1 MLLEA
6 IFSKLFIF
14 RAFSTIVGIGKDTD
28 ATARGEETRHF
39 DVFWIHQLDEVLHD
53 NVHAI
58 FVEVAVISEA
68 EKIELEALALHHA
81 YIRNVADAN
90 FCKIRL
96 SRDRAETGELWAV
109 KAYPV
114 IVVGV
119 FVDKR
124 F

>member
-1 MLLEA
+1 
-6 IFSKLFIF
+6 
-14 RAFSTIVGIGKDTD
+14 
-28 ATARGEETRHF
+28 
-39 DVFWIHQLDEVLHD
+39 
-53 NVHAI
+53 
-58 FVEVAVISEA
+58 VEVAVISEA

-96 SRDRAETGELWAV
+96 SRDRAETSELWTV

-124 F
+124 FQHLWSIVALVFGLTPQRVQTFVFSI